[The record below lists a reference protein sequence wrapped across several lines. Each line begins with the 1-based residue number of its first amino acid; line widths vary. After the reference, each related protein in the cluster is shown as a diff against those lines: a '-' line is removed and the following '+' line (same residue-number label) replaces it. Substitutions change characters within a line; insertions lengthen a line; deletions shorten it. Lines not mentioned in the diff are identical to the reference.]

1 MEVFNIFEREY
12 LISLSYIE
20 DNYSNQY
27 EDIRYFELDFIS
39 NYIYKYLFN
48 ISNQKNIICST
59 KIDSQKIAENN
70 NLSELFFSPLLKRN
84 NISNDFINI
93 ISLINNHIDS
103 KKNDEN
109 FFVYWCIKNIF
120 NNVFMHNAIY
130 FNLKEDQFLNIV
142 KYKFTHSKYVSINDL
157 IIFGRKLMLELLQ
170 IKMYKGAKMVD
181 ISDEDKES
189 IDGYIKGYLSIYD
202 RCVNIDLYNKY
213 LSDTNGL
220 LFLLEYIKEEIFH
233 GKNKEKTKES
243 RETLNTNFSE
253 IESNENKTTNFIE
266 PINSKLSNKQ
276 ANCLVKGLIILECID
291 EVSKNDMLAFLGI
304 NKSKQTI
311 NSIKWKKSKILCA
324 YFIDAFNTSILKN
337 DRVSWKPF
345 EPLFSLKGLV
355 SAKNDYNKSGNSPK
369 FAREITELIEE
380 VINM

>member
-1 MEVFNIFEREY
+1 MEVFNLFEREY

-20 DNYSNQY
+20 DNYSSQY
-27 EDIRYFELDFIS
+27 VDIRYFEFDFIS

-170 IKMYKGAKMVD
+170 IKMYQGTKMVD
-181 ISDEDKES
+181 ILDEDKEL

-213 LSDTNGL
+213 LTDTNGL

-233 GKNKEKTKES
+233 GKNQEKTKES

-253 IESNENKTTNFIE
+253 IELIRISNELVNQNYISNDLDLFLSCFGYREEKKGYIIWKSTNTEFEIFISEIVQKEVNPVNQLKALPRNK
-266 PINSKLSNKQ
+266 INLW
-276 ANCLVKGLIILECID
+276 
-291 EVSKNDMLAFLGI
+291 FLDI
-304 NKSKQTI
+304 KSKQI
-311 NSIKWKKSKILCA
+311 NPVKKMSCGIKTYNIYKI
-324 YFIDAFNTSILKN
+324 IH
-337 DRVSWKPF
+337 P
-345 EPLFSLKGLV
+345 
-355 SAKNDYNKSGNSPK
+355 
-369 FAREITELIEE
+369 
-380 VINM
+380 